1 MSTQLVMKRTGRR
14 HRLLTF
20 TCWAVWLVVIPIIT
34 FSLLILVRPSLLE
47 GVTNVTILLPLPI
60 SLVPLTLVL
69 VSTIGIW
76 RREAWGVLL
85 YGAAGLLGAGI
96 MVFHPDAGPFPAEA
110 LETPLFW
117 IGVAAVTII
126 YTWTLWTHL
135 YDEVA

>member
-1 MSTQLVMKRTGRR
+1 
-14 HRLLTF
+14 
-20 TCWAVWLVVIPIIT
+20 VWLVVIPIIT

-85 YGAAGLLGAGI
+85 YGAAGLLGVGI
-96 MVFHPDAGPFPAEA
+96 MVFHPDAGPLPAEA
-110 LETPLFW
+110 FETPLFR
-117 IGVAAVTII
+117 IGVAALTII